1 MVSARP
7 ANPFAA
13 PRSRFFL
20 GVAVYALLV
29 SLVGFA
35 RTFFLP
41 LATGQGAFHWVVM
54 LHGAAFFAWM
64 LLFTTQAALVP
75 AGRWRFHR
83 QLGLA
88 SVPLALLMVASCIA
102 VGAMLARAEL
112 AGRAEN
118 GGIDGFVGVVGAM
131 LVFSLL
137 YVAALLQRQRPEVH
151 KRLMFLAM
159 VAILWPAWFR
169 FRHYFPDVP
178 RPEITFGLLASDA
191 VIAVAMLR
199 DRLRFGRVHPVL
211 LWVGTALF
219 LEHVLELA
227 LFGTPA
233 WRALSLW
240 LLGA

>member
-1 MVSARP
+1 MVSPRP

-29 SLVGFA
+29 SLVGFGK
-35 RTFFLP
+35 TFFLP

-64 LLFTTQAALVP
+64 LLFTMQAALVP
-75 AGRWRFHR
+75 AGRWRLHR
-83 QLGLA
+83 RLGLA
-88 SVPLALLMVASCIA
+88 SVPLALLMVASCVA

-112 AGRAEN
+112 AGPAQN
-118 GGIDGFVGVVGAM
+118 GGIDGFAGVVGAM

-137 YVAALLQRQRPEVH
+137 YVSALLQRQRPEVH

-169 FRHYFPDVP
+169 FRHYFPDLP

-227 LFGTPA
+227 LFGTPP